1 MTAAKKIKTYTVADY
16 MSWDDNNRSELIEG
30 IYYDMSPAPRLSHQ
44 SLSRHI
50 FDSFS
55 DVLRQNKAKCELFAA
70 PTDVVLSELTV
81 VQPDILI
88 VCDKKK
94 TENGKYINGAP
105 DLIVEILSPSTSLKD
120 KREKRILYEKHGV
133 SEYLIIDETE
143 KILEYF
149 VLNKSGKYELP
160 QIFGSNEKVSLKLFK
175 KHIFELKKWF
185 VS

>member
-1 MTAAKKIKTYTVADY
+1 MTAAKKIKTYTVQDY
-16 MSWDDNNRSELIEG
+16 MSWDDNSRSEIIEG

-44 SLSRHI
+44 ELAGTIYSDFKSVLASSKGKCQI
-50 FDSFS
+50 FI
-55 DVLRQNKAKCELFAA
+55 A
-70 PTDVVLSELTV
+70 PTDVILSEITV

-94 TENGKYINGAP
+94 TENGKNIDGAP

-149 VLNKSGKYELP
+149 VMNKNGKYELP
-160 QIFGSNEKVSLKLFK
+160 QIFGSDEKLSLKLFK
-175 KHIFELKKWF
+175 KHVFNLKNWF
-185 VS
+185 